1 MIERRRRFFVGALVV
16 AGFKVAGR
24 RWNDLFGLTA
34 ECNSAGRTD
43 YKSVF
48 RLHLQEGAHSI
59 NNFIKWSG
67 PSGVSGLL
75 TP

>member
-1 MIERRRRFFVGALVV
+1 MIERRRRFLVRALVV

-43 YKSVF
+43 CEVCVPAPF
-48 RLHLQEGAHSI
+48 AER
-59 NNFIKWSG
+59 
-67 PSGVSGLL
+67 
-75 TP
+75 

>member
-1 MIERRRRFFVGALVV
+1 MIERRRRFFVRALVA

-43 YKSVF
+43 CEVCVPASF
-48 RLHLQEGAHSI
+48 AGRCAFDQ
-59 NNFIKWSG
+59 
-67 PSGVSGLL
+67 
-75 TP
+75 

>member
-34 ECNSAGRTD
+34 ECNSAGPTD
-43 YKSVF
+43 WKVRDPVPFEEKRAIRSTT
-48 RLHLQEGAHSI
+48 L
-59 NNFIKWSG
+59 
-67 PSGVSGLL
+67 
-75 TP
+75 

>member
-1 MIERRRRFFVGALVV
+1 MIERRRRFFVRGLVA

-24 RWNDLFGLTA
+24 RWNDLFGLTT
-34 ECNSAGRTD
+34 ECNSAEAQAV
-43 YKSVF
+43 KSVF

-67 PSGVSGLL
+67 PAGVSGLL
-75 TP
+75 TL